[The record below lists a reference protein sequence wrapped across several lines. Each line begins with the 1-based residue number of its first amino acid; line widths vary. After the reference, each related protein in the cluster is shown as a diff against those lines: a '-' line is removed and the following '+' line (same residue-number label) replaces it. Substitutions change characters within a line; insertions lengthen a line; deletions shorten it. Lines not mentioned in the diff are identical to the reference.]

1 MKLLVTG
8 SEGSLMQATI
18 PFLLQRGHS
27 VLGVD
32 NFGRY
37 GQVDRQRSYDFVAG
51 DLTDAGFCDEV
62 VRGVDGV
69 VQAAAQIYGV
79 GGFHE
84 YGADILAQDVALQQN
99 VLRAM
104 VRHDVGQIAYIS
116 SSMVYERC
124 QRHPSREEDADESL
138 IPATEYGLSKLVG
151 ERLTRAFAKQY
162 GTTFTVWRPFNIM
175 TPHER
180 AEGEQGTSH
189 VFADFIK
196 ALVIEKKDVLP
207 ILGDGEQVRCFTWI
221 EDVASAIAEHSFTKP
236 AENGTFN
243 LGNPQ
248 PMTMRELAQLIHR
261 TAGELGLVPRT
272 GVPLAFACRKI
283 YADDVRMRVPDVSK
297 AKRELGWTPSLSV
310 EASVRRCLEVIGKV
324 P

>member
-1 MKLLVTG
+1 
-8 SEGSLMQATI
+8 MQWTI
-18 PFLLQRGHS
+18 PFLLRQGHE

-37 GQVDRQRSYDFVAG
+37 GRVDRARNYEFVTG
-51 DLTDAGFCDEV
+51 DLTDAAFCEDV

-79 GGFHE
+79 GGFHQ
-84 YGADILAQDVALQQN
+84 YGADILAQNVALQGN
-99 VLRAM
+99 VLQAM
-104 VRHDVGQIAYIS
+104 VRHGVRRIAYIS

-124 QRHPSREEDADESL
+124 QVHPSREEDADESL

-151 ERLTRAFAKQY
+151 ERLVRAFARQY
-162 GTTFTVWRPFNIM
+162 GIEYCIWRPFNII

-180 AEGEQGTSH
+180 AEGEPGTSH

-196 ALVIEKKDVLP
+196 AIVVEKMEVLP
-207 ILGDGEQVRCFTWI
+207 IIGDGEQVRCFTWI
-221 EDVASAIAEHSFTKP
+221 EDVASGIARHSFTEP

-248 PMTMRELAQLIHR
+248 PLTMRELAHLIHG
-261 TAGELGLVPRT
+261 TARELGLLPQTAR
-272 GVPLAFACRKI
+272 PLQFACGKS
-283 YADDVRMRVPDVSK
+283 YSDDVRIRIPDIGK
-297 AKRELGWTPSLSV
+297 AKTVLGWAPSLNA
-310 EASVRRCLEVIGKV
+310 EASVRKCLEAIA
-324 P
+324 

>member
-8 SEGSLMQATI
+8 SEGSLMQWTI
-18 PFLLQRGHS
+18 PLLLREGHE

-37 GQVDRQRSYDFVAG
+37 GRIDRARSYQFVTG
-51 DLTDAGFCDEV
+51 DLTDAAFCDEV

-79 GGFHE
+79 GGFHQ
-84 YGADILAQDVALQQN
+84 YGADILAQDVALQGN
-99 VLRAM
+99 VLQAM
-104 VRHDVGQIAYIS
+104 VRHGVRRIAYIS

-124 QRHPSREEDADESL
+124 EVHPSREEDADESVV
-138 IPATEYGLSKLVG
+138 PATEYGLSKLVG
-151 ERLTRAFAKQY
+151 ERLVRAFARQY
-162 GTTFTVWRPFNIM
+162 GIEHCIWRPFNII
-175 TPHER
+175 TPHEQ

-196 ALVIEKKDVLP
+196 AIVVEQVETLP
-207 ILGDGEQVRCFTWI
+207 IIGDGEQVRCFTWI
-221 EDVASAIAEHSFTKP
+221 EDVASGIAKHSFTKP

-248 PMTMRELAQLIHR
+248 PMTMRELALLIQR
-261 TAGELGLVPRT
+261 VARELGLLPDT
-272 GVPLAFACRKI
+272 GRPLRFASGKS
-283 YADDVRMRVPDVSK
+283 YSDDVRMRIPDVGK
-297 AKRELGWTPSLSV
+297 VKRVLGWTPSLSV
-310 EASVRRCLEVIGKV
+310 EESVKKCLEVIG
-324 P
+324 